1 MPERVQTSQ
10 SVEAAPPAAPASI
23 AELIDRLSR
32 FDGPPE
38 AFLVNLL
45 AVQCYIATAN
55 GGAML
60 RLNQQGQVE
69 VLAVYPP
76 LAEGQTPPVWLA
88 QAAESA
94 PQVQQEGSTVIRGMQ
109 SDDDLYGAPARQ
121 HLVMVPIRGDGQVRG
136 AASFLLDTNDPQTL
150 TVCRERIEL
159 TVSLLS
165 LYEMRLT
172 LQRRQGDL
180 ARLRLAME
188 VLSSVNEHERFQG
201 AGMAFVNE
209 IASRFTCDRVG
220 IGFLK
225 NRYVKL
231 RSLSNTEKFSRKMKV
246 VQDVETA
253 MEECFDQDVEVVHPS
268 TPEATFVSRAAKEL
282 ATRHGPSAVLSLP
295 IRRGNEPKG
304 VLILERPVDKPF
316 SLDEAEALRLTCDLA
331 SARLVTLS
339 QTDRWFG
346 ARAAT
351 TTRKALSVVVGP
363 KHTWV
368 KLLVL
373 GLIGFVLA
381 TSLIHGE
388 HRAEAPFTI
397 EAVTQR
403 YLSAPFDGKV
413 DDTYVE
419 PGEWVA
425 QGTILARMDT
435 KRKEQ
440 DLHETNAQ
448 LTELES
454 KRRVA
459 VQQAATLTRPEE
471 REDKR
476 AEAERLV
483 FSIEAARTK
492 IQWLEDEIAAAE
504 ITAPFNGYIL
514 DGELKQFHQPHKNK
528 GDVLF
533 VMAECEENQPMAL
546 RATLLVPEEDI
557 AEVLTSTRG
566 QLATTGYP
574 DKRMN
579 FEIDRRMPVAEVV
592 EQKNVFKIYV
602 QLDEDDMAT
611 HNATAWLQ
619 PGIKG
624 QARVH
629 LGEKPYLTMW
639 TQKAVNW
646 VRMKLWI

>member
-1 MPERVQTSQ
+1 MERVQTSQ
-10 SVEAAPPAAPASI
+10 QTVASSLTAPASI

-60 RLNQQGQVE
+60 RLTPQGQVE
-69 VLAVYPP
+69 VLAMYPQ
-76 LAEGQTPPVWLA
+76 LTEGQAPPVWLA
-88 QAAESA
+88 KAAEAA
-94 PQVQQEGSTVIRGMQ
+94 PSVQQAGSTIVRAIQ
-109 SDDDLYGAPARQ
+109 TDDDLYGAPARQ
-121 HLVMVPIRGDGQVRG
+121 HLVMVPIRGDGNVRG
-136 AASFLLDTNDPQTL
+136 SASFLLNTNDAQTL

-159 TVSLLS
+159 TVSLLA

-172 LQRRQGDL
+172 LQRRQSDL

-188 VLSSVNEHERFQG
+188 VLSAVNEHERFQG

-209 IASRFTCDRVG
+209 LASRFTCDRVG
-220 IGFLK
+220 LGFMK

-231 RSLSNTEKFSRKMKV
+231 KALSHTEKFSRKMKV

-268 TPEATFVSRAAKEL
+268 APEATFVSRAAKEL

-304 VLILERPVDKPF
+304 VLTLERTADKPF
-316 SLDEAEALRLTCDLA
+316 TLEEAEALRLSCDLA

-346 ARAAT
+346 ARAAAA
-351 TTRKALSVVVGP
+351 TRRAAAVVVGP
-363 KHTWV
+363 KHTWL

-373 GLIGFVLA
+373 GVVGFVLA

-403 YLSAPFDGKV
+403 YISTPFDGV
-413 DDTYVE
+413 IAETFVE
-419 PGEWVA
+419 PAQWVA
-425 QGTILARMDT
+425 EGTVLARMDT
-435 KRKEQ
+435 KRLVQELNDQ
-440 DLHETNAQ
+440 QAQ
-448 LTELES
+448 LFQAQT
-454 KRRVA
+454 KRNA
-459 VQQAATLTRPEE
+459 AQAAALVSTSRQDE
-471 REDKR
+471 RDAKL
-476 AEAERLV
+476 AEAKQLAAD
-483 FSIEAARTK
+483 IEVLQTTINYYK
-492 IQWLEDEIAAAE
+492 AE
-504 ITAPFNGYIL
+504 IDDADIKAPFDGVIL
-514 DGELKQFHQPHKNK
+514 DGDLKQFNRPTKSR

-533 VMAECEENQPMAL
+533 VMAQCEKDQPLAVH
-546 RATLLVPEEDI
+546 ATLDVSEEDI
-557 AEVLTSTRG
+557 AEILSSTRG

-574 DKRMN
+574 NKRMG
-579 FEIDRRMPVAEVV
+579 FTIDRIPPVAEVV
-592 EQKNVFKIYV
+592 EQKNVYKIRV
-602 QLDEDDMAT
+602 QLDENDMT
-611 HNATAWLQ
+611 EHNASAWLL

-624 QARVH
+624 QARVYI
-629 LGEKPYLTMW
+629 GEKPYMKMW

>member
-1 MPERVQTSQ
+1 MPERVQTTQQTVAS
-10 SVEAAPPAAPASI
+10 SLAAPASI

-60 RLNQQGQVE
+60 RLNPQGQVE
-69 VLAVYPP
+69 ILAMYPS
-76 LAEGQTPPVWLA
+76 LSEGQAPPVWLA
-88 QAAESA
+88 KAAEAASA
-94 PQVQQEGSTVIRGMQ
+94 VLQAGSTVVRAMQ
-109 SDDDLYGAPARQ
+109 TDDDLYGAPARQ
-121 HLVMVPIRGDGQVRG
+121 HLVMVPIRGDGHIRG
-136 AASFLLDTNDPQTL
+136 AASFFLDTNDPQTL

-159 TVSLLS
+159 TVSLLA

-172 LQRRQGDL
+172 LQRRQADL

-188 VLSSVNEHERFQG
+188 VLSAVNEHERFQG

-209 IASRFTCDRVG
+209 LASRFGCDRVG
-220 IGFLK
+220 LGFMK

-231 RSLSNTEKFSRKMKV
+231 KALSHTEKFSRKMKV
-246 VQDVETA
+246 VQDVETT

-268 TPEATFVSRAAKEL
+268 APEATFVARAAKDL

-304 VLILERPVDKPF
+304 VLTLERPADRPF
-316 SLDEAEALRLTCDLA
+316 TLEEAEALRLTCDLS
-331 SARLVTLS
+331 SARLVTLF
-339 QTDRWFG
+339 QTDKWFG

-351 TTRKALSVVVGP
+351 ATRKVAAAVVGP
-363 KHTWV
+363 KHTWI

-373 GLIGFVLA
+373 GVIGFVLA

-388 HRAEAPFTI
+388 HRAEAPFTV

-403 YLSAPFDGKV
+403 YISAPFDGV
-413 DDTYVE
+413 IAETFVE
-419 PGEWVA
+419 PAQWVA
-425 QGTILARMDT
+425 EGTVLARMDT
-435 KRKEQ
+435 KRLVQ
-440 DLHETNAQ
+440 ARNDTWAQ
-448 LTELES
+448 LEQARS
-454 KRRVA
+454 KRHA
-459 VQQAATLTRPEE
+459 AQAAALTGRSDE
-471 REDKR
+471 RDAKQ
-476 AEAERLV
+476 AEVKQLTAEIDALQ
-483 FSIEAARTK
+483 TK
-492 IQWLEDEIAAAE
+492 ITYYQSEIADAD
-504 ITAPFNGYIL
+504 IKAPFDGVIL
-514 DGELKQFHQPHKNK
+514 DGDLKQFHRPTKSK

-533 VMAECEENQPMAL
+533 VMAQCEEEQPIAMQ
-546 RATLLVPEEDI
+546 ATLEVSEEDI
-557 AEVLTSTRG
+557 AEVRAASRG

-574 DKRMN
+574 DKRMG
-579 FEIDRRMPVAEVV
+579 FTITRVMPVAEVV
-592 EQKNVFKIYV
+592 EQKNVYKIRV
-602 QLDEDDMAT
+602 RFDDDDMAK
-611 HNATAWLQ
+611 HNAMAWLQ

-624 QARVH
+624 QARVY
-629 LGEKPYLTMW
+629 LGEKPYMTMW

>member
-1 MPERVQTSQ
+1 MPDRVQTSE
-10 SVEAAPPAAPASI
+10 SVNASSPAAPASI
-23 AELIDRLSR
+23 SELIDRLGR

-60 RLNQQGQVE
+60 RLNPQGQVE
-69 VLAVYPP
+69 VLAVYPA
-76 LAEGQTPPVWLA
+76 LAQGQTPPVWLA
-88 QAAESA
+88 KAAEVV
-94 PQVQQEGSTVIRGMQ
+94 PQIQRAGTTLIRPLQ
-109 SDDDLYGAPARQ
+109 HDEDLYGAPARQ
-121 HLVMVPIRGDGQVRG
+121 HLILVPIRGDGMVRG
-136 AASFLLDTNDPQTL
+136 AATFLIETGDPQTL
-150 TVCRERIEL
+150 AVCRERIEL

-172 LQRRQGDL
+172 LQRRQADL

-188 VLSSVNEHERFQG
+188 VLSAVNDHERFQG

-209 IASRFTCDRVG
+209 LASRFTCDRVG
-220 IGFLK
+220 LGFLK

-231 RSLSNTEKFSRKMKV
+231 RALSNTEKFSRKMKV

-253 MEECFDQDVEVVHPS
+253 MEECIDQDVEIVHPS
-268 TPEATFVSRAAKEL
+268 APEATFVSRAAKEL

-295 IRRGNEPKG
+295 LRRGSEPKG
-304 VLILERPVDKPF
+304 VLILERPADNPF
-316 SLDEAEALRLTCDLA
+316 TVEEAESLRLTCDLA
-331 SARLVTLS
+331 SARLVTLH
-339 QTDRWFG
+339 QTDKWFG
-346 ARAAT
+346 ARAAAA
-351 TTRKALSVVVGP
+351 TRRAAAFAVGP
-363 KHTWV
+363 KHTWI
-368 KLLVL
+368 KLLVI

-403 YLSAPFDGKV
+403 YISAPFDGFIAE
-413 DDTYVE
+413 TFVE
-419 PGEWVA
+419 PAQWVA
-425 QGTILARMDT
+425 KGDVLARMDT
-435 KRKEQ
+435 KLQEQ
-440 DLHETNAQ
+440 SLSETRRQYVQA
-448 LTELES
+448 ES
-454 KRRVA
+454 RRAVA
-459 VQQAATLTRPEE
+459 MAAADSTMKADERDAKQAEVQQLAAEM
-471 REDKR
+471 
-476 AEAERLV
+476 A
-483 FSIEAARTK
+483 AARVK
-492 IQWLEDEIAAAE
+492 IDWLLAE
-504 ITAPFNGYIL
+504 IDDAAIKAPFNGYIL
-514 DGELKQFHQPHKNK
+514 EGDLKQHNRPPRKK

-533 VMAECEENQPMAL
+533 IMAECEENQPIAMQ
-546 RATLLVPEEDI
+546 ATLEVPEEDI
-557 AEVLTSTRG
+557 AEVRASTQG

-574 DKRMN
+574 DKRMR
-579 FEIDRRMPVAEVV
+579 FTIERVMPVAEVV
-592 EQKNVFKIYV
+592 EQKNVYKIRV
-602 QLDEDDMAT
+602 KLNEDDMAS

-629 LGEKPYLTMW
+629 LGEQPYLKMW